1 MKSRTKFDSQLDPFA
16 VKGPSALTYL
26 SNLGDWQE
34 LRDPNARTTKTELK
48 HLNEIRDG
56 GKELTPI
63 DLYPGGP
70 RQLKKIYLGFSSTLA
85 QSMQIWSLNFVSG
98 MYTHL
103 RWKRDKIA
111 PLLYIVASSN
121 HQATHR
127 TSSSDLQDLS
137 LGTGQE
143 WHALAGG
150 GMSHLSSV
158 VLMVQSDASLQM

>member
-70 RQLKKIYLGFSSTLA
+70 RQLKKIDLGCSSESGQFLLHLGA
-85 QSMQIWSLNFVSG
+85 IYAEMVFELRFGHVYKSSMEKG
-98 MYTHL
+98 
-103 RWKRDKIA
+103 
-111 PLLYIVASSN
+111 
-121 HQATHR
+121 
-127 TSSSDLQDLS
+127 
-137 LGTGQE
+137 
-143 WHALAGG
+143 
-150 GMSHLSSV
+150 
-158 VLMVQSDASLQM
+158 